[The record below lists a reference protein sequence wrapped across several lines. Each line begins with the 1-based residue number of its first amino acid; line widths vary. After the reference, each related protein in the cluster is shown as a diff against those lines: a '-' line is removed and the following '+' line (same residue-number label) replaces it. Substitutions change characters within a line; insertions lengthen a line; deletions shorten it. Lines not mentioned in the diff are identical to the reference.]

1 MKDDNIMDIE
11 KKKNKLKKKK
21 NVLQDSKKIK
31 NKKIKNSILS
41 NNDDNQFIK
50 QAMKQIK
57 LLKNKKS
64 EDEIIVNKKIKKSKK
79 GDKISKTKEILPY
92 NDNSVV
98 NIKNVL
104 RKKIKELKINVDN
117 NIYNDEKEILPKFS
131 ENKKLLKKK
140 LKEIKI
146 NVDSEN
152 NEWLEKL
159 DLTCSENFYIK
170 KINLFGKCDI
180 RENEFIKF
188 AHTNVLKCLQKLQNL
203 NIPFNRPYDFLAEML
218 KTDIHMEK
226 VRSHI
231 LKNHEMSENK
241 EKNKLKRLNK
251 KFNKNGGSMKVLDQK
266 KAIEKKK
273 NLAKIEQ
280 FKNNL
285 ENLNVHDFFQKH
297 SKDVDQNDVKNKKTK
312 NKHIQKGGNKNKH
325 NEKGSNKNKHIERG
339 GNKNKHNEKGGN
351 KNKHI
356 EKGSNKNSGSGKNKL
371 DKDTKSGYQKSI
383 KRPNKIKHKFLSKG
397 KNGGKNRKKK
407 KFKRR

>member
-11 KKKNKLKKKK
+11 KKKKKLKKKK
-21 NVLQDSKKIK
+21 NVLKDNKINILK

-57 LLKNKKS
+57 LLKSKKS
-64 EDEIIVNKKIKKSKK
+64 KDGVIVNKKVKKQSKSQK
-79 GDKISKTKEILPY
+79 VDKISKPNAINKLKKILSY
-92 NDNSVV
+92 NDSNVM
-98 NIKNVL
+98 NIKNIL
-104 RKKIKELKINVDN
+104 KKKMLKNLSLDD
-117 NIYNDEKEILPKFS
+117 NIYIDEKEVSPKFS
-131 ENKKLLKKK
+131 QNKKLLKKK

-146 NVDSEN
+146 NVDNEN

-159 DLTCSENFYIK
+159 DLTCSENFYLK

-180 RENEFIKF
+180 RENELINF

-218 KTDIHMEK
+218 KSDIHMEK
-226 VRSHI
+226 VRAHI
-231 LKNHEMSENK
+231 LKSHEMSEIK

-273 NLAKIEQ
+273 NLAKIDEL
-280 FKNNL
+280 KNNL
-285 ENLNVHDFFQKH
+285 ESLNVHDFFQKH
-297 SKDVDQNDVKNKKTK
+297 SKDADQNNVKNKKTK
-312 NKHIQKGGNKNKH
+312 NKHIEKHNSKNKG
-325 NEKGSNKNKHIERG
+325 KTMSKSKN
-339 GNKNKHNEKGGN
+339 NF
-351 KNKHI
+351 
-356 EKGSNKNSGSGKNKL
+356 
-371 DKDTKSGYQKSI
+371 DKDTKNSHQKSI
-383 KRPNKIKHKFLSKG
+383 SRSNKIKHKFSSKG
-397 KNGGKNRKKK
+397 KKGGKNRKKK